1 MTATTPGLTSPPA
14 GLSVVRP
21 PRQSTASWP
30 LIDRLGY
37 LLCWASGIALA
48 AIALGIV
55 LYMLIEGISDLKLHL
70 LVTSPAPSLQQS
82 KAGGFLDP
90 IEGTFIITAVGIAIA
105 APIGIALAAWLSEY
119 GRPSRFAYAVESAIE
134 MIAGAPSV
142 VLAIFGLLVFSQS
155 FLGFLSQNTAGGA
168 VTGTSFLTAGAI
180 MSLLALPLIVGATR
194 EGLALIPRHMREAS
208 HALGKTRATTIR
220 RVLLPSVRS
229 NVAEGIVLGMGRI
242 IGDTAIIVILLGGT
256 LKTEPESGIPL
267 LGLLRGT
274 GNTLTNYVYYNS
286 PAGEGNAHQKAYAAA
301 FVLLILVLA
310 LNFAVTRI
318 TRGGARID
326 RTGGGWWRLAGER
339 GLIRRVLPAG
349 DAAGRGIGTMREP
362 GSR

>member
-1 MTATTPGLTSPPA
+1 MMATEGLTPPSLTAPPA

-48 AIALGIV
+48 AIALAIV
-55 LYMLIEGISDLKLHL
+55 LYMLVKGIAYLRPGLF
-70 LVTSPAPSLQQS
+70 VQSPAPTISQS
-82 KAGGFLDP
+82 TSGGFRDP
-90 IEGTFIITAVGIAIA
+90 LEGTFIITAVGIVIA
-105 APIGIALAAWLSEY
+105 APIGVALAAWLSEY
-119 GRPSRFAYAVESAIE
+119 GRPAGLARAVESAIE
-134 MIAGAPSV
+134 MIAGVPSV

-155 FLGFLSQNTAGGA
+155 FLAFVSQNTAGGA

-220 RVLLPSVRS
+220 HVLLPSVRS
-229 NVAEGIVLGMGRI
+229 NIAEGVVLGMGRI

-256 LKTEPESGIPL
+256 LRNEAESGTPVI
-267 LGLLRGT
+267 GLLRGT
-274 GNTLTNYVYYNS
+274 GNTLTNYIYYNS
-286 PAGEGNAHQKAYAAA
+286 PAGEGNSHQKAYAAA
-301 FVLLILVLA
+301 FVLLMIVLA
-310 LNFAVTRI
+310 LNFLVTRI
-318 TRGGARID
+318 TGAHERADRGGR
-326 RTGGGWWRLAGER
+326 RLR
-339 GLIRRVLPAG
+339 GLR
-349 DAAGRGIGTMREP
+349 
-362 GSR
+362 SRWSE